1 VATEQGGA
9 CESVVHGVTGYLVP
23 LQDPVMVAA
32 HILALAQNESLRS
45 QMGIAGQQRFK
56 SLYSF
61 TQFEASIAAE
71 FDSLLA

>member
-1 VATEQGGA
+1 
-9 CESVVHGVTGYLVP
+9 
-23 LQDPVMVAA
+23 MVAA